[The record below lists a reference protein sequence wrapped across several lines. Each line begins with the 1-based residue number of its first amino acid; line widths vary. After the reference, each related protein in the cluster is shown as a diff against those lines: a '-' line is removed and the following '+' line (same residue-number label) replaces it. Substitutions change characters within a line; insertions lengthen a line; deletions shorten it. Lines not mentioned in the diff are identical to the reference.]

1 MSPQPVADRRRRSRS
16 ALTDPDC
23 RSALGPLRE
32 SGKACQRE
40 SNALHR
46 PSGFSRRQWA
56 ALGCRCSATPLTGVA
71 GHRCVSGRSRWWDWW
86 SAEWLVVLGGI
97 EGVVDRDRGLGRRG
111 LRSCQVGVFGSATA
125 GPLGAYL
132 LLDARVRRDLA
143 RRRGSRRANA
153 ARPLA
158 PQLVGQRKYR
168 RVAGGRIGT
177 SPDVASVS
185 SSYRRL
191 VRAHTERWRTS

>member
-16 ALTDPDC
+16 ALTDADC

-56 ALGCRCSATPLTGVA
+56 ALGCRCPATPLTGVA
-71 GHRCVSGRSRWWDWW
+71 GHRCISGRSRWWAWW
-86 SAEWLVVLGGI
+86 SAEWLVVLGGV
-97 EGVVDRDRGLGRRG
+97 EGVVDPRVEQ
-111 LRSCQVGVFGSATA
+111 QVCI
-125 GPLGAYL
+125 
-132 LLDARVRRDLA
+132 RRDLA

-153 ARPLA
+153 ARPTLA
-158 PQLVGQRKYR
+158 PQLVGQRNYR
-168 RVAGGRIGT
+168 RVARGRIGT
-177 SPDVASVS
+177 SPDVASGFQFLS
-185 SSYRRL
+185 SLRKSTPSDGGHHEHSPECCGHR
-191 VRAHTERWRTS
+191 